1 MRKIL
6 LLLPFFLWTCGG
18 GGSTEPELPQLPTV
32 QNINLEGV
40 EDTPI
45 TFTFLGTDP
54 QNLSL
59 TYSISTEPEN
69 GNVTINNS
77 VGTYTPNANYN
88 GSDTFY
94 YLASNSGGNSN
105 IGTVVINIAEV
116 DDQPNSMDVNVTT
129 DEDNS
134 VSITLQ
140 AEEYDGDNIEFNI
153 TGNPSNGTVTLTGTN
168 ATYTPNQDWNGT
180 DTFNFEAVDNNNRS
194 ILNNAIA
201 TIIVNTINDAP
212 TIEEVNDIELD
223 WNNFIDITLNASDV
237 EDDEITFE
245 IVTNPSKGT
254 VVFTN
259 HNNILRYYA
268 DVDDSGQDYFSYRAY
283 DGELYSDTKN
293 VNVLVRDGYIYF
305 DISSSND
312 QSYDS
317 IVLNNNIIHAGYSYD
332 GSTMSAL
339 LLETDDEGNK
349 LSEQV
354 FNNGISLYSINET
367 SDGGLVA
374 SGTGPNPFVTGGK
387 PLAIMKLDSNLQE
400 IWTVTPNLDIFEN
413 QTNKGYFPETIETNE
428 GDYIAAGHIDD
439 SVGEHFTVVKLDN
452 AGSVIWAKKL
462 MRGEARSVIQSTSNN
477 GFLVGGRNH
486 IPNVERGSYII
497 KIDNDGNIVWEL
509 KIEDDGSSGFY
520 VEEIII
526 LNDGNYAAVSNN
538 SIHII
543 DDNGNIINSTVT
555 SAGGGAEY
563 NNKGIIQ
570 TSSGELVIAGYL
582 SWGIY
587 DHILIEKYDLNL
599 NLLWHKTNLKY
610 CCSEY
615 SEISLESIVE
625 LDNGNLVVSGRIE
638 PNENTNYDI
647 FIYSTDSSGNR
658 IF

>member
-1 MRKIL
+1 MKKLSFFIPL
-6 LLLPFFLWTCGG
+6 FLWTCGG
-18 GGSTEPELPQLPTV
+18 GGGSTEPEPPQLPTV

-40 EDTPI
+40 EDTPT
-45 TFTFLGTDP
+45 TFTFVGTDP
-54 QNLSL
+54 QGLSL
-59 TYSISTEPEN
+59 TYSISSQPEN
-69 GNVTINNS
+69 GNIVINNN

-88 GSDTFY
+88 GQDIFY
-94 YLASNSGGNSN
+94 YLASNLGGNSN
-105 IGTVVINIAEV
+105 IGTVVINIAAV
-116 DDQPNSMDVNVTT
+116 DDEPNTMDVNVAT

-153 TGNPSNGTVTLTGTN
+153 TGNPSNGTVTITGTN

-180 DTFNFEAVDNNNRS
+180 DTFNFEAVDSSNRS
-194 ILNNAIA
+194 ILNNATA
-201 TIIVNTINDAP
+201 TIIVNPINDAP
-212 TIEEVNDIELD
+212 TIEEVNGIEVD
-223 WNNFIDITLNASDV
+223 WNNFIDFNLTGNDIEGDQL
-237 EDDEITFE
+237 TFE

-254 VVFTN
+254 ITLTN
-259 HNNILRYYA
+259 GYIVRYSA
-268 DVDDSGQDYFSYRAY
+268 DSDDSGEDYFSYRAY

-293 VNVLVRDGYIYF
+293 VNVFVRDGYIYF

-354 FNNGISLYSINET
+354 FNNGVSFYSVNET
-367 SDGGLVA
+367 SDGGLIA

-413 QTNKGYFPETIETNE
+413 QTNQGYFIETIETNE
-428 GDYIAAGHIDD
+428 GDFIAAGRIND

-462 MRGEARSVIQSTSNN
+462 MRGDAQAVIQSTSND

-486 IPNVERGSYII
+486 IPNVERDNYII
-497 KIDNDGNIVWEL
+497 KINNDGDIVWEL
-509 KIEDDGSSGFY
+509 KLGTGNSGFY
-520 VEEIII
+520 VEKIIS
-526 LNDGNYAAVSNN
+526 LSDGNYAVAST
-538 SIHII
+538 SSLDII
-543 DDNGNIINSTVT
+543 DDNGNIINSIQWGT
-555 SAGGGAEY
+555 
-563 NNKGIIQ
+563 NKDVIQ
-570 TSSGELVIAGYL
+570 TSSGELVVAGYIVNGVYEYF
-582 SWGIY
+582 SAK
-587 DHILIEKYDLNL
+587 KYDSSLNEV
-599 NLLWHKTNLKY
+599 WSKTNWIPSQNNQSDMY
-610 CCSEY
+610 F
-615 SEISLESIVE
+615 ESVVE
-625 LDNGNLVVSGRIE
+625 LDNGNLVFSGRAAGE
-638 PNENTNYDI
+638 GGYDI

>member
-1 MRKIL
+1 MKKL
-6 LLLPFFLWTCGG
+6 LFFIPLFLWTCGG
-18 GGSTEPELPQLPTV
+18 GGGSTEPEPPQLPTV

-40 EDTPI
+40 EDTPT
-45 TFTFLGTDP
+45 TFTFVGTDP
-54 QNLSL
+54 QGLSL
-59 TYSISTEPEN
+59 TYSISSQPEN
-69 GNVTINNS
+69 GNIVINNN

-88 GSDTFY
+88 GQDIFY
-94 YLASNSGGNSN
+94 YLASNLGGNSN
-105 IGTVVINIAEV
+105 IGTVVINIAAV
-116 DDQPNSMDVNVTT
+116 DDEPNTMDVNVAT

-153 TGNPSNGTVTLTGTN
+153 TGNPSNGTVTITGTN

-180 DTFNFEAVDNNNRS
+180 DTFNFEAVDSSNRS
-194 ILNNAIA
+194 ILNNATA
-201 TIIVNTINDAP
+201 TIIVNPINDAP
-212 TIEEVNDIELD
+212 TIEEVNGIEVD
-223 WNNFIDITLNASDV
+223 WNNFIDFNLTGNDIEGDQL
-237 EDDEITFE
+237 TFE

-254 VVFTN
+254 ITLTN
-259 HNNILRYYA
+259 GYIVRYSA
-268 DVDDSGQDYFSYRAY
+268 DSDDSGEDYFSYRAY

-293 VNVLVRDGYIYF
+293 VNVFVRDGYIYF

-354 FNNGISLYSINET
+354 FNNGVSFYSVNET
-367 SDGGLVA
+367 SDGGLIA

-413 QTNKGYFPETIETNE
+413 QTNQGYFIETIETNE
-428 GDYIAAGHIDD
+428 GDFIAAGRIND

-462 MRGEARSVIQSTSNN
+462 MRGDAQAVIQSTSND

-486 IPNVERGSYII
+486 IPNVERDNYII
-497 KIDNDGNIVWEL
+497 KINNDGDIVWEL
-509 KIEDDGSSGFY
+509 KLGTGNSGFY
-520 VEEIII
+520 VEKIIS
-526 LNDGNYAAVSNN
+526 LSDGNYAVASTG
-538 SIHII
+538 SLDII
-543 DDNGNIINSTVT
+543 DDNGNIINSIQWGT
-555 SAGGGAEY
+555 
-563 NNKGIIQ
+563 NKDVIQ
-570 TSSGELVIAGYL
+570 TSSGELVVAGYIVNGVYEYF
-582 SWGIY
+582 SAK
-587 DHILIEKYDLNL
+587 KYDSSLNEV
-599 NLLWHKTNLKY
+599 WSKTNWIPSQNNQSDMY
-610 CCSEY
+610 F
-615 SEISLESIVE
+615 ESVVE
-625 LDNGNLVVSGRIE
+625 LDNGNLVFSGRAAGE
-638 PNENTNYDI
+638 GGYDI

>member
-1 MRKIL
+1 MKKL
-6 LLLPFFLWTCGG
+6 LFFIPLFLWTCGG
-18 GGSTEPELPQLPTV
+18 GGGSTEPEPPQLPTV

-40 EDTPI
+40 EDTPT
-45 TFTFLGTDP
+45 TFTFVGTDP
-54 QNLSL
+54 QGLSL
-59 TYSISTEPEN
+59 TYSISSQPEN
-69 GNVTINNS
+69 GNIVINNN

-88 GSDTFY
+88 GQDIFY
-94 YLASNSGGNSN
+94 YLASNLGGNSN
-105 IGTVVINIAEV
+105 IGTVVINIAAV
-116 DDQPNSMDVNVTT
+116 DDEPNTMDVNVAT

-153 TGNPSNGTVTLTGTN
+153 TGNPSNGTVTITGTN

-180 DTFNFEAVDNNNRS
+180 DTFNFEAVDSSNRS
-194 ILNNAIA
+194 ILNNATA
-201 TIIVNTINDAP
+201 TIIVNPINDAP
-212 TIEEVNDIELD
+212 TIEEVNGIEVD
-223 WNNFIDITLNASDV
+223 WNNFIDFNLTGNDIEGDQL
-237 EDDEITFE
+237 TFE

-254 VVFTN
+254 ITLTN
-259 HNNILRYYA
+259 GYIVRYSA
-268 DVDDSGQDYFSYRAY
+268 DSDDSGEDYFSYRAY

-293 VNVLVRDGYIYF
+293 VNVFVRDGYIYF

-354 FNNGISLYSINET
+354 FNNGVSFYSVNET
-367 SDGGLVA
+367 SDGGLIA

-413 QTNKGYFPETIETNE
+413 QTNQGYFIETIETNE
-428 GDYIAAGHIDD
+428 GDFIAAGRIND

-452 AGSVIWAKKL
+452 AGSVVWAKKL
-462 MRGEARSVIQSTSNN
+462 MRGEAEAVIQSTSND

-486 IPNVERGSYII
+486 IPNVERDNYII
-497 KIDNDGNIVWEL
+497 KINNDGDIVWEL
-509 KIEDDGSSGFY
+509 KLGTGNSGFY
-520 VEEIII
+520 VEKIIS
-526 LNDGNYAAVSNN
+526 LSDGNYAVAST
-538 SIHII
+538 SSLDII
-543 DDNGNIINSTVT
+543 DDNGNIINSIQWGT
-555 SAGGGAEY
+555 
-563 NNKGIIQ
+563 NKDIIQ
-570 TSSGELVIAGYL
+570 TSSGEFVVAGYIVHGVYEYF
-582 SWGIY
+582 SAK
-587 DHILIEKYDLNL
+587 KYDSSLNEV
-599 NLLWHKTNLKY
+599 WSKTNWIPSQNNQSDMY
-610 CCSEY
+610 F
-615 SEISLESIVE
+615 ESVVE
-625 LDNGNLVVSGRIE
+625 LDNGNLVFSGRAAGE
-638 PNENTNYDI
+638 GGYDI

>member
-6 LLLPFFLWTCGG
+6 FIIPFFLWTCGG
-18 GGSTEPELPQLPTV
+18 GGGSTEPEPPQLPTV

-45 TFTFLGTDP
+45 TFTLLGTDP
-54 QNLSL
+54 QGLSL
-59 TYSISTEPEN
+59 TYSISTQPEN
-69 GNVTINNS
+69 GNVVINNT

-105 IGTVVINIAEV
+105 IGTVAINIAAV
-116 DDQPNSMDVNVTT
+116 DDEPNTMDVNVTT

-153 TGNPSNGTVTLTGTN
+153 TGNPSNGTVTISGST

-180 DTFNFEAVDNNNRS
+180 DTFNFEAVDSNNRS
-194 ILNNAIA
+194 VLNNAIA
-201 TIIVNTINDAP
+201 TIIVNPINDAP
-212 TIEEVNDIELD
+212 TIEEVNGIEVD
-223 WNNFIDITLNASDV
+223 WNNFIDFNLTGNDP
-237 EDDEITFE
+237 EGDELTFE
-245 IVTNPSKGT
+245 IVTDPSKGT
-254 VVFTN
+254 ITLTN
-259 HNNILRYYA
+259 GYIVRFSANS
-268 DVDDSGQDYFSYRAY
+268 DDSGQDYFSYRAY

-293 VNVLVRDGYIYF
+293 VNVFVRDGYIYF

-339 LLETDDEGNK
+339 LLESDNEGNK

-354 FNNGISLYSINET
+354 FNNGVSFYSLNET
-367 SDGGLVA
+367 SDGGLIA

-400 IWTVTPNLDIFEN
+400 IWTTTPNLDIFEN
-413 QTNKGYFPETIETNE
+413 QPNQGYFIETIETNE
-428 GDYIAAGHIDD
+428 GDYIAAGRIND

-462 MRGEARSVIQSTSNN
+462 MRGEAQAVIKSTSND

-486 IPNVERGSYII
+486 IPNVERDNYII
-497 KIDNDGNIVWEL
+497 KINNDGDIIWEL
-509 KIEDDGSSGFY
+509 KLGTGSSGFY
-520 VEEIII
+520 VEKIIS
-526 LNDGNYAAVSNN
+526 LSDGNYAVAST
-538 SIHII
+538 SSLDII
-543 DDNGNIINSTVT
+543 DDNGNIINSIQWGT
-555 SAGGGAEY
+555 
-563 NNKGIIQ
+563 NRDIIQ
-570 TSSGELVIAGYL
+570 TSSGELVVAGYIVH
-582 SWGIY
+582 GIY
-587 DHILIEKYDLNL
+587 EYFSVKKYDSSLNEV
-599 NLLWHKTNLKY
+599 WSKTNWIPSQNNPSDMY
-610 CCSEY
+610 F
-615 SEISLESIVE
+615 ESVVE
-625 LDNGNLVVSGRIE
+625 LDNGNLVFSGRAGG
-638 PNENTNYDI
+638 TGGYDI

>member
-1 MRKIL
+1 MKKL
-6 LLLPFFLWTCGG
+6 LFFIPLFLWTCGG
-18 GGSTEPELPQLPTV
+18 GGGSTEPEPPQLPTV

-40 EDTPI
+40 EDTPT
-45 TFTFLGTDP
+45 TFTFVGTDP
-54 QNLSL
+54 QGLSL
-59 TYSISTEPEN
+59 TYSISSQPEN
-69 GNVTINNS
+69 GNIVINNN

-88 GSDTFY
+88 GQDIFY
-94 YLASNSGGNSN
+94 YLASNLGGNSN
-105 IGTVVINIAEV
+105 IGTVVINIAAV
-116 DDQPNSMDVNVTT
+116 DDEPNTMDVNVAT

-153 TGNPSNGTVTLTGTN
+153 TGNPSNGTVTITGTN

-180 DTFNFEAVDNNNRS
+180 DTFNFEAVDSSNRS
-194 ILNNAIA
+194 ILNNATA
-201 TIIVNTINDAP
+201 TIIVNPINDAP
-212 TIEEVNDIELD
+212 TIEEVNGIEVD
-223 WNNFIDITLNASDV
+223 WNNFIDFNLTGNDIEGDQL
-237 EDDEITFE
+237 TFE

-254 VVFTN
+254 ITLTN
-259 HNNILRYYA
+259 GYIVRYSA
-268 DVDDSGQDYFSYRAY
+268 DSDDSGEDYFSYRAY

-293 VNVLVRDGYIYF
+293 VNVFVRDGYIYF

-354 FNNGISLYSINET
+354 FNNGVSFYSVNET
-367 SDGGLVA
+367 SDGGLIA

-413 QTNKGYFPETIETNE
+413 QTNQGYFIETIETNE
-428 GDYIAAGHIDD
+428 GDFIAAGRIND

-462 MRGEARSVIQSTSNN
+462 MRGDAQAVIQSTSND

-486 IPNVERGSYII
+486 IPNVERDNYII
-497 KIDNDGNIVWEL
+497 KINNDGDIVWEL
-509 KIEDDGSSGFY
+509 KLGTGNSGFY
-520 VEEIII
+520 VEKIIS
-526 LNDGNYAAVSNN
+526 LSDGNYAVAST
-538 SIHII
+538 SSLDII
-543 DDNGNIINSTVT
+543 DDNGNIINSIQWGT
-555 SAGGGAEY
+555 
-563 NNKGIIQ
+563 NKDIIQ
-570 TSSGELVIAGYL
+570 TSSGEFVVAGYIVHGVYEYF
-582 SWGIY
+582 SAK
-587 DHILIEKYDLNL
+587 KYDSSLNEV
-599 NLLWHKTNLKY
+599 WSKTNWIPSQNNQSDMY
-610 CCSEY
+610 F
-615 SEISLESIVE
+615 ESVVE
-625 LDNGNLVVSGRIE
+625 LDNGNLVFSGRAAGE
-638 PNENTNYDI
+638 GGYDI

>member
-1 MRKIL
+1 MKKL
-6 LLLPFFLWTCGG
+6 LFFIPLFLWTCGG
-18 GGSTEPELPQLPTV
+18 GGGSTEPEPPQLPTV

-40 EDTPI
+40 EDTPT
-45 TFTFLGTDP
+45 TFTFVGTDP
-54 QNLSL
+54 QGLSL
-59 TYSISTEPEN
+59 TYSISSQPEN
-69 GNVTINNS
+69 GNIVINNN

-88 GSDTFY
+88 GQDIFY
-94 YLASNSGGNSN
+94 YLASNLGGNSN
-105 IGTVVINIAEV
+105 IGTVVINIAAV
-116 DDQPNSMDVNVTT
+116 DDEPNTMDVNVAT

-153 TGNPSNGTVTLTGTN
+153 TGNPSNGTVTITGTN

-180 DTFNFEAVDNNNRS
+180 DTFNFEAVDSSNRS
-194 ILNNAIA
+194 ILNNATA
-201 TIIVNTINDAP
+201 TIIVNPINDAP
-212 TIEEVNDIELD
+212 TIEEVNGIEVD
-223 WNNFIDITLNASDV
+223 WNNFIDFNLTGNDIEGDQL
-237 EDDEITFE
+237 TFE

-254 VVFTN
+254 ITLTN
-259 HNNILRYYA
+259 GYIVRYSA
-268 DVDDSGQDYFSYRAY
+268 DSDDSGEDYFSYRAY

-293 VNVLVRDGYIYF
+293 VNVFVRDGYIYF

-354 FNNGISLYSINET
+354 FNNGVSFYSVNET
-367 SDGGLVA
+367 SDGGLIA

-413 QTNKGYFPETIETNE
+413 QTNQGYFIQTIETNE
-428 GDYIAAGHIDD
+428 GDFIAAGRIND
-439 SVGEHFTVVKLDN
+439 SVGDHFTVVKLDN

-462 MRGEARSVIQSTSNN
+462 MRGDAQAVIQSTSND

-486 IPNVERGSYII
+486 IPNVERDNYII
-497 KIDNDGNIVWEL
+497 KINNDGDIVWEL
-509 KIEDDGSSGFY
+509 KLGTGNSGFY
-520 VEEIII
+520 VEKIIS
-526 LNDGNYAAVSNN
+526 LSDGNYAVAST
-538 SIHII
+538 SSLDII
-543 DDNGNIINSTVT
+543 DDNGNIINSIQWGT
-555 SAGGGAEY
+555 
-563 NNKGIIQ
+563 NKDIIQ
-570 TSSGELVIAGYL
+570 TSSGEFVVAGYIVHGVYEYF
-582 SWGIY
+582 SAK
-587 DHILIEKYDLNL
+587 KYDSSLNEV
-599 NLLWHKTNLKY
+599 WSKTNWIPSQNNQSDMY
-610 CCSEY
+610 F
-615 SEISLESIVE
+615 ESVVE
-625 LDNGNLVVSGRIE
+625 LDNGNLVFSGRAAGE
-638 PNENTNYDI
+638 GGYDI

>member
-6 LLLPFFLWTCGG
+6 FFIPLFLWTCGG
-18 GGSTEPELPQLPTV
+18 GGGSTEPEPPQLPTV
-32 QNINLEGV
+32 QNINLQGV

-45 TFTFLGTDP
+45 TFTLLGTDP
-54 QNLSL
+54 QGLSL
-59 TYSISTEPEN
+59 TYSISTQPEN
-69 GNVTINNS
+69 GNVVINNT

-105 IGTVVINIAEV
+105 IGTVAINIAAV
-116 DDQPNSMDVNVTT
+116 DDEPNTMDVNVTT

-140 AEEYDGDNIEFNI
+140 AEEYDGDNIDFNI
-153 TGNPSNGTVTLTGTN
+153 TGNPSNGTVTISAST

-180 DTFNFEAVDNNNRS
+180 DTFNFEAVDSNNRS
-194 ILNNAIA
+194 VLNNATA
-201 TIIVNTINDAP
+201 TIIVNPINDAP
-212 TIEEVNDIELD
+212 TIEEVNGIEVD
-223 WNNFIDITLNASDV
+223 WNNFIDFNLTGNDL
-237 EDDEITFE
+237 EGDELTFE
-245 IVTNPSKGT
+245 IVTDPSKGT
-254 VVFTN
+254 INLTN
-259 HNNILRYYA
+259 GYIVRFSA
-268 DVDDSGQDYFSYRAY
+268 DSDDSGQDYFSYRAY

-293 VNVLVRDGYIYF
+293 VNVFVGDGYIYF

-374 SGTGPNPFVTGGK
+374 SGVGPNSI
-387 PLAIMKLDSNLQE
+387 LAIMKLDSNSQE
-400 IWTVTPNLDIFEN
+400 IWTEEPDLDIFED
-413 QTNKGYFPETIETNE
+413 QTQGGYFYEVIETNQGE
-428 GDYIAAGHIDD
+428 HIAAGHIND

-462 MRGEARSVIQSTSNN
+462 MRGEAKAVIQSTSND

-486 IPNVERGSYII
+486 IPNVERDNYII
-497 KIDNDGNIVWEL
+497 KINNDGDIVWEL
-509 KIEDDGSSGFY
+509 KLGTGSSGFY
-520 VEEIII
+520 VEKIIS
-526 LNDGNYAAVSNN
+526 LNDGNYAVAST
-538 SIHII
+538 SSLDII
-543 DDNGNIINSTVT
+543 DENGNIINSIQWGT
-555 SAGGGAEY
+555 
-563 NNKGIIQ
+563 NRDIIQ
-570 TSSGELVIAGYL
+570 TSSGEWVVAGYIVH
-582 SWGIY
+582 GIY
-587 DHILIEKYDLNL
+587 EYFSVKKYDSSFNEV
-599 NLLWHKTNLKY
+599 WSKTNWIPSQNNPSDMY
-610 CCSEY
+610 F
-615 SEISLESIVE
+615 ESVVE
-625 LDNGNLVVSGRIE
+625 LDNGNLVFSGRIE
-638 PNENTNYDI
+638 PNENTSYDI

>member
-1 MRKIL
+1 MKKL
-6 LLLPFFLWTCGG
+6 LFFIPLFLWTCGG
-18 GGSTEPELPQLPTV
+18 GGGSTEPEPPQLPTV

-40 EDTPI
+40 EDTPT
-45 TFTFLGTDP
+45 TFTFVGTDP
-54 QNLSL
+54 QGLSL
-59 TYSISTEPEN
+59 TYSISSQPEN
-69 GNVTINNS
+69 GNIVINNN

-88 GSDTFY
+88 GQDIFY
-94 YLASNSGGNSN
+94 YLASNLGGNSN
-105 IGTVVINIAEV
+105 IGTVVINIAAV
-116 DDQPNSMDVNVTT
+116 DDEPNTMDVNVAT

-153 TGNPSNGTVTLTGTN
+153 TGNPSNGTVTITGTN

-180 DTFNFEAVDNNNRS
+180 DTFNFEAVDSSNRS
-194 ILNNAIA
+194 ILNNATA
-201 TIIVNTINDAP
+201 TIIVNPINDAP
-212 TIEEVNDIELD
+212 TIEEVNGIEVD
-223 WNNFIDITLNASDV
+223 WNNFIDFNLTGNDIEGDQL
-237 EDDEITFE
+237 TFE

-254 VVFTN
+254 ITLTN
-259 HNNILRYYA
+259 GYIVRYSA
-268 DVDDSGQDYFSYRAY
+268 DSDDSGEDYFSYRAY

-293 VNVLVRDGYIYF
+293 VNVFVRDGYIYF

-354 FNNGISLYSINET
+354 FNNGVSFYSVNET
-367 SDGGLVA
+367 SDGGLIA

-413 QTNKGYFPETIETNE
+413 QTNQGYFIETIETNE
-428 GDYIAAGHIDD
+428 GDFIAAGRIND
-439 SVGEHFTVVKLDN
+439 SVGDHFTVVKLDN

-462 MRGEARSVIQSTSNN
+462 MRGDAQAVIQSTSND

-486 IPNVERGSYII
+486 IPNVERDNYII
-497 KIDNDGNIVWEL
+497 KINNDGDIVWEL
-509 KIEDDGSSGFY
+509 KLGTGNSGFY
-520 VEEIII
+520 VEKIIS
-526 LNDGNYAAVSNN
+526 LSDGNYAVAST
-538 SIHII
+538 SSLDII
-543 DDNGNIINSTVT
+543 DDNGNIINSIQWGT
-555 SAGGGAEY
+555 
-563 NNKGIIQ
+563 NKDIIQ
-570 TSSGELVIAGYL
+570 TSSGEFVVAGYIVHGVYEYF
-582 SWGIY
+582 SAK
-587 DHILIEKYDLNL
+587 KYDSSLNEV
-599 NLLWHKTNLKY
+599 WSKTNWIPSQNNQSDMY
-610 CCSEY
+610 F
-615 SEISLESIVE
+615 ESVVE
-625 LDNGNLVVSGRIE
+625 LDNGNLVFSGRAAGE
-638 PNENTNYDI
+638 GGYDI

>member
-1 MRKIL
+1 MKKIL

-18 GGSTEPELPQLPTV
+18 GGGSTEPEPPQLPTV

-40 EDTPI
+40 EDIPI
-45 TFTFLGTDP
+45 TFTLLGTDP
-54 QNLSL
+54 QGLSL
-59 TYSISTEPEN
+59 AYNISTQPEN
-69 GNVTINNS
+69 GNVVINNT

-105 IGTVVINIAEV
+105 IGTVAINIAAV
-116 DDQPNSMDVNVTT
+116 DDEPNTMDVNVTT

-140 AEEYDGDNIEFNI
+140 AEEYDGDNIDFNI
-153 TGNPSNGTVTLTGTN
+153 TGNPSNGTVTISAST

-180 DTFNFEAVDNNNRS
+180 DTFNFEAVDSNNRS
-194 ILNNAIA
+194 VLNNATA
-201 TIIVNTINDAP
+201 TIIVNPINDAP
-212 TIEEVNDIELD
+212 TIEEVNGIEVD
-223 WNNFIDITLNASDV
+223 WNNFIDFNLTGNDL
-237 EDDEITFE
+237 EGDELTFE
-245 IVTNPSKGT
+245 IVTDPSKGT
-254 VVFTN
+254 ITLTN
-259 HNNILRYYA
+259 GYIVRFSA
-268 DVDDSGQDYFSYRAY
+268 DSDDSGQDYFSYRAY

-293 VNVLVRDGYIYF
+293 VNVFVRDGYIYF

-374 SGTGPNPFVTGGK
+374 SGVGPNSI
-387 PLAIMKLDSNLQE
+387 LAIMKLDSNSQE
-400 IWTVTPNLDIFEN
+400 IWTEEPDLDIFED
-413 QTNKGYFPETIETNE
+413 QTQGGYFYEVIETNQGE
-428 GDYIAAGHIDD
+428 HIAAGHIND

-462 MRGEARSVIQSTSNN
+462 MRGEAKAVIQSTSND

-486 IPNVERGSYII
+486 IPNVERDNYII
-497 KIDNDGNIVWEL
+497 KINNDGDIVWEL
-509 KIEDDGSSGFY
+509 KLGTGSSGFY
-520 VEEIII
+520 VEKIIS
-526 LNDGNYAAVSNN
+526 LNDGNYAVAST
-538 SIHII
+538 SSLDII
-543 DDNGNIINSTVT
+543 DENGNIINSIQWGT
-555 SAGGGAEY
+555 
-563 NNKGIIQ
+563 NRDIIQ
-570 TSSGELVIAGYL
+570 TSSGELVVAGYIVH
-582 SWGIY
+582 GIY
-587 DHILIEKYDLNL
+587 EYFSVKKYDSSLNEV
-599 NLLWHKTNLKY
+599 WSKTNRIPSQNNPSDMY
-610 CCSEY
+610 F
-615 SEISLESIVE
+615 ESVVE
-625 LDNGNLVVSGRIE
+625 LDNGNLVFSGRIE
-638 PNENTNYDI
+638 PNENTSYDI

>member
-1 MRKIL
+1 MKKVLFII
-6 LLLPFFLWTCGG
+6 PFFLWTCGG

-59 TYSISTEPEN
+59 TYNISTKPEN

-201 TIIVNTINDAP
+201 TIIVNPINDAP

-254 VVFTN
+254 VVSTN
-259 HNNILRYYA
+259 HNNIVRYYA
-268 DVDDSGQDYFSYRAY
+268 DGDDSGQDYFTFKAY

-293 VNVLVRDGYIYF
+293 VNVFVSDGYIYF
-305 DISSSND
+305 DITSSND

-354 FNNGISLYSINET
+354 FNNGIYLHSINET

-374 SGTGPNPFVTGGK
+374 SGVGPNSI
-387 PLAIMKLDSNLQE
+387 LAIMKLDSNLQE
-400 IWTVTPNLDIFEN
+400 VWTEEPDLDIFEDQTQGGQFYEVIEIN
-413 QTNKGYFPETIETNE
+413 QGEH
-428 GDYIAAGHIDD
+428 IAAGHIND

-555 SAGGGAEY
+555 SEGNGAEY

-615 SEISLESIVE
+615 SEIFLESIVE
-625 LDNGNLVVSGRIE
+625 LDNGNLVVSGSIE
-638 PNENTNYDI
+638 PNGNRSYDI

>member
-1 MRKIL
+1 MKKL
-6 LLLPFFLWTCGG
+6 LFFIPLFLWTCGG
-18 GGSTEPELPQLPTV
+18 GGGSTEPEPPQLPTV

-40 EDTPI
+40 EDTPT
-45 TFTFLGTDP
+45 TFTFVGTDP
-54 QNLSL
+54 QGLSL
-59 TYSISTEPEN
+59 TYSISSQPEN
-69 GNVTINNS
+69 GNIVINNN

-88 GSDTFY
+88 GQDIFY
-94 YLASNSGGNSN
+94 YLASNLGGNSN
-105 IGTVVINIAEV
+105 IGTVVINIAAV
-116 DDQPNSMDVNVTT
+116 DDEPNTMDVNVAT

-153 TGNPSNGTVTLTGTN
+153 TGNPSNGTVTITGTN

-180 DTFNFEAVDNNNRS
+180 DTFNFEAVDSSNRS
-194 ILNNAIA
+194 ILNNATA
-201 TIIVNTINDAP
+201 TIIVNPINDAP
-212 TIEEVNDIELD
+212 TIEEVNGIEVD
-223 WNNFIDITLNASDV
+223 WNNFIDFNLTGNDIEGDQL
-237 EDDEITFE
+237 TFE

-254 VVFTN
+254 ITLTN
-259 HNNILRYYA
+259 GYIVRYSA
-268 DVDDSGQDYFSYRAY
+268 DSDDSGEDYFSYRAY

-293 VNVLVRDGYIYF
+293 VNVFVRDGYIYF

-354 FNNGISLYSINET
+354 FNNGVSFYSVNET
-367 SDGGLVA
+367 SDGGLIA

-413 QTNKGYFPETIETNE
+413 QTNQGYFIETIETNE
-428 GDYIAAGHIDD
+428 GDFIAAGRIND
-439 SVGEHFTVVKLDN
+439 SVGDHFTVVKLDN

-462 MRGEARSVIQSTSNN
+462 MRGDAQAVIQSTSND

-486 IPNVERGSYII
+486 IPNVERDNYII
-497 KIDNDGNIVWEL
+497 KINNDGDIVWEL
-509 KIEDDGSSGFY
+509 KLGTGNSGFY
-520 VEEIII
+520 VEKIIS
-526 LNDGNYAAVSNN
+526 LSDGNYAVAST
-538 SIHII
+538 SSLDII
-543 DDNGNIINSTVT
+543 DDNGNIINSIQWGT
-555 SAGGGAEY
+555 
-563 NNKGIIQ
+563 NRDIIQ
-570 TSSGELVIAGYL
+570 TSSGEFVVAGYIVHGVYEYF
-582 SWGIY
+582 SAK
-587 DHILIEKYDLNL
+587 KYDSSLNEV
-599 NLLWHKTNLKY
+599 WSKTNWIPSQNNQSDMY
-610 CCSEY
+610 F
-615 SEISLESIVE
+615 ESVVE
-625 LDNGNLVVSGRIE
+625 LDNGNLVFSGRAAGE
-638 PNENTNYDI
+638 GAYDI

>member
-1 MRKIL
+1 MKKL
-6 LLLPFFLWTCGG
+6 LFFIPLFLWTCGG
-18 GGSTEPELPQLPTV
+18 GGGSTEPEPPQLPTV

-40 EDTPI
+40 EDTPT
-45 TFTFLGTDP
+45 TFTFVGTDP
-54 QNLSL
+54 QGLSL
-59 TYSISTEPEN
+59 TYSISSQPEN
-69 GNVTINNS
+69 GNIVINNN

-88 GSDTFY
+88 GQDIFY
-94 YLASNSGGNSN
+94 YLASNLGGNSN
-105 IGTVVINIAEV
+105 IGTVVINIAAV
-116 DDQPNSMDVNVTT
+116 DDEPNTMDVNVAT

-153 TGNPSNGTVTLTGTN
+153 TGNPSNGTVTITGTN

-180 DTFNFEAVDNNNRS
+180 DTFNFEAVDSSNRS
-194 ILNNAIA
+194 ILNNATA
-201 TIIVNTINDAP
+201 TIIVNPINDAP
-212 TIEEVNDIELD
+212 TIEEVNGIEVD
-223 WNNFIDITLNASDV
+223 WNNFIDFNLTGNDIEGDQL
-237 EDDEITFE
+237 TFE

-254 VVFTN
+254 ITLTN
-259 HNNILRYYA
+259 GYIVRYSA
-268 DVDDSGQDYFSYRAY
+268 DSDDSGEDYFSYRAY

-293 VNVLVRDGYIYF
+293 VNVFVRDGYIYF

-354 FNNGISLYSINET
+354 FNNGVSFYSVNET
-367 SDGGLVA
+367 SDGGLIA

-413 QTNKGYFPETIETNE
+413 QTNQGYFIETIETNE
-428 GDYIAAGHIDD
+428 GDFIAAGRIND

-462 MRGEARSVIQSTSNN
+462 MRGDAQAVIQSTSND

-486 IPNVERGSYII
+486 IPNVERDNYII
-497 KIDNDGNIVWEL
+497 KINNDGDIVWEL
-509 KIEDDGSSGFY
+509 KLGTGNSGFY
-520 VEEIII
+520 VEKIIS
-526 LNDGNYAAVSNN
+526 LSDGNYAVAST
-538 SIHII
+538 SSLDII
-543 DDNGNIINSTVT
+543 DDNGNIINSIQWGT
-555 SAGGGAEY
+555 
-563 NNKGIIQ
+563 NKDVIQ
-570 TSSGELVIAGYL
+570 TSSGELVVAGYIVNGVYEYF
-582 SWGIY
+582 SAK
-587 DHILIEKYDLNL
+587 KYDSSLNEV
-599 NLLWHKTNLKY
+599 WSKTNWIPSQNNQSDMY
-610 CCSEY
+610 F
-615 SEISLESIVE
+615 ESVVE
-625 LDNGNLVVSGRIE
+625 LDNGNLVFSGRAAGE
-638 PNENTNYDI
+638 GGYDI

>member
-6 LLLPFFLWTCGG
+6 FIIPFFLWTCGG
-18 GGSTEPELPQLPTV
+18 GGGSSPTEPEPPQLPTV

-45 TFTFLGTDP
+45 TFTLLGTDP
-54 QNLSL
+54 QGLSL
-59 TYSISTEPEN
+59 TYSISTQPEN
-69 GNVTINNS
+69 GNVVINNT

-105 IGTVVINIAEV
+105 IGTVAINIAAV
-116 DDQPNSMDVNVTT
+116 DDQPNTMDVNVTT

-134 VSITLQ
+134 VSFNLQ
-140 AEEYDGDNIEFNI
+140 AEEYDGDNIDFNI
-153 TGNPSNGTVTLTGTN
+153 TGNPSNGTVTITGTN

-180 DTFNFEAVDNNNRS
+180 DTFNFEAVDSNNRS
-194 ILNNAIA
+194 VLNNATA
-201 TIIVNTINDAP
+201 TIIVNPINDAP
-212 TIEEVNDIELD
+212 TIEEVNGIEVN
-223 WNNFIDITLNASDV
+223 WNNFIDFDLTGNDL
-237 EDDEITFE
+237 EGDELTFE
-245 IVTNPSKGT
+245 IVTDPSKGT
-254 VVFTN
+254 ITLTN
-259 HNNILRYYA
+259 GYIVRFSA
-268 DVDDSGQDYFSYRAY
+268 DSDDSGQDYFSYRAY

-293 VNVLVRDGYIYF
+293 VNVFVRDGYIYF

-339 LLETDDEGNK
+339 LLESDDEGNK

-354 FNNGISLYSINET
+354 FNNGVSFYSVNET
-367 SDGGLVA
+367 SDGGLIA

-413 QTNKGYFPETIETNE
+413 QTNQGFFPETIETNE
-428 GDYIAAGHIDD
+428 GDYIAAGRIND

-462 MRGEARSVIQSTSNN
+462 MRGEAKAVIQSTSND

-486 IPNVERGSYII
+486 IPNVERDNYII
-497 KIDNDGNIVWEL
+497 KINNDGDIVWEL
-509 KIEDDGSSGFY
+509 KLGTGNSGFY
-520 VEEIII
+520 VEKIIS
-526 LNDGNYAAVSNN
+526 LSDGNYAVAST
-538 SIHII
+538 SSLDII
-543 DDNGNIINSTVT
+543 DDNGNIINSTQWGT
-555 SAGGGAEY
+555 
-563 NNKGIIQ
+563 NKDVIQ
-570 TSSGELVIAGYL
+570 TSSGELVVAGYTVNGVYEYF
-582 SWGIY
+582 SAK
-587 DHILIEKYDLNL
+587 KYDSSLNEV
-599 NLLWHKTNLKY
+599 WSKTNWIPSQNNQSDMY
-610 CCSEY
+610 F
-615 SEISLESIVE
+615 ESVVE
-625 LDNGNLVVSGRIE
+625 LDNGNLVFSGRAAG
-638 PNENTNYDI
+638 TGGYDI

>member
-1 MRKIL
+1 MKKL
-6 LLLPFFLWTCGG
+6 LFFIPLFLWTCGG
-18 GGSTEPELPQLPTV
+18 GGGSTEPEPPQLPTV

-40 EDTPI
+40 EDTPT
-45 TFTFLGTDP
+45 TFTFVGTDP
-54 QNLSL
+54 QGLSL
-59 TYSISTEPEN
+59 TYSISSQPEN
-69 GNVTINNS
+69 GNIVINNN

-88 GSDTFY
+88 GQDIFY
-94 YLASNSGGNSN
+94 YLASNLGGNSN
-105 IGTVVINIAEV
+105 IGTVVINIAAV
-116 DDQPNSMDVNVTT
+116 DDEPNTMDVNVAT

-153 TGNPSNGTVTLTGTN
+153 TGNPSNGTVTITGTN

-180 DTFNFEAVDNNNRS
+180 DTFNFEAVDSSNRS
-194 ILNNAIA
+194 ILNNATA
-201 TIIVNTINDAP
+201 TIIVNPINDAP
-212 TIEEVNDIELD
+212 TIEEVNGIEVD
-223 WNNFIDITLNASDV
+223 WNNFIDFNLTGNDIEGDQL
-237 EDDEITFE
+237 TFE

-254 VVFTN
+254 ITLTN
-259 HNNILRYYA
+259 GYIVRYSA
-268 DVDDSGQDYFSYRAY
+268 DSDDSGEDYFSYRAY

-293 VNVLVRDGYIYF
+293 VNVFVRDGYIYF

-354 FNNGISLYSINET
+354 FNNGVSFYSVNET
-367 SDGGLVA
+367 SDGGLIA

-413 QTNKGYFPETIETNE
+413 QTNQGYFIETIETNE
-428 GDYIAAGHIDD
+428 GDFIAAGRIND
-439 SVGEHFTVVKLDN
+439 SVGDHFTVVKLDN

-462 MRGEARSVIQSTSNN
+462 MRGDAQAVIQSTSND

-486 IPNVERGSYII
+486 IPNVERDNYII
-497 KIDNDGNIVWEL
+497 KINNDGDIVWEL
-509 KIEDDGSSGFY
+509 KLGTGNSGFY
-520 VEEIII
+520 VEKIIS
-526 LNDGNYAAVSNN
+526 LSDGNYAVAST
-538 SIHII
+538 SSLDII
-543 DDNGNIINSTVT
+543 DDNGNIINSIQWGT
-555 SAGGGAEY
+555 
-563 NNKGIIQ
+563 NRDIIQ
-570 TSSGELVIAGYL
+570 TSSGEFVVAGYIVHGVYEYF
-582 SWGIY
+582 SAK
-587 DHILIEKYDLNL
+587 KYDSSLNEV
-599 NLLWHKTNLKY
+599 WSKTNWIPSQNNQSDMY
-610 CCSEY
+610 F
-615 SEISLESIVE
+615 ESVVE
-625 LDNGNLVVSGRIE
+625 LDNGNLVFSGRAAGE
-638 PNENTNYDI
+638 GGYDI